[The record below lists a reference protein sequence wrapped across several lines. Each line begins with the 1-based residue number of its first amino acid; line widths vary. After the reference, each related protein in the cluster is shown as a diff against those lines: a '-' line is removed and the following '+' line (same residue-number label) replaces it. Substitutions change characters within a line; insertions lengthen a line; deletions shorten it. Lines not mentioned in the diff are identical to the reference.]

1 MMFDGTYRRGGR
13 LLTFFVFLMGA
24 LALAFS
30 GTAASAADEGEADAD
45 QQGNTPL
52 MGARFLEGTHFEALP
67 VRVDTRNPEKVE
79 VVELFSYACIHCNN
93 FEPYVKSWQQQQP
106 DDVDFRPVPA
116 VFDRDWELLAQV
128 FYTAETLG
136 VTEAVHQDIFNGIHQ
151 RREDLRRQEAA
162 AALFAERAGVTQDDF
177 DAAYGSFS
185 VRSRVQQAKALVRAY
200 RATGV
205 PAMVVNG
212 KYIVDGRMAGGN
224 AAMLEVVDFLVAQER
239 ATLSSEASTAQR

>member
-1 MMFDGTYRRGGR
+1 MMFDGSYGRGGR
-13 LLTFFVFLMGA
+13 LITFVSFMMVS
-24 LALAFS
+24 LALAVS
-30 GTAASAADEGEADAD
+30 GVTAYAAEEDVADTDE
-45 QQGNTPL
+45 QSSMPL
-52 MGARFLEGTHFEALP
+52 MGARFVEGTHFEALP
-67 VRVDTRNPEKVE
+67 IRVDTRDPEKVE

-116 VFDRDWELLAQV
+116 VFDRDWELLAQA

-136 VTEAVHQDIFNGIHQ
+136 VTEAVHQDIFDGIHE
-151 RREDLRRQEAA
+151 RREDLRRQDAV
-162 AALFAERAGVTQDDF
+162 AALFAERAGVSQDDF

-239 ATLSSEASTAQR
+239 ATLSSEASAAQR

>member
-1 MMFDGTYRRGGR
+1 MMFDGRDRRSGR
-13 LLTFFVFLMGA
+13 LIGLFMA

-30 GTAASAADEGEADAD
+30 GFTATAEEEPQAGDTG
-45 QQGNTPL
+45 QGSVPL
-52 MGARFLEGTHFEALP
+52 MGARFVEGTHFEALP
-67 VRVDTRNPEKVE
+67 IRVDTRNPEKVE

-93 FEPYVKSWQQQQP
+93 FEPYVKSWEQQQP

-116 VFDRDWELLAQV
+116 VFNRDWELLAQA

-136 VTEAVHQDIFNGIHQ
+136 VTEAVHQDIFDGIHE
-151 RREDLRRQEAA
+151 RREDLRQQDTVG
-162 AALFAERAGVTQDDF
+162 ALFAERAGVSKDDF